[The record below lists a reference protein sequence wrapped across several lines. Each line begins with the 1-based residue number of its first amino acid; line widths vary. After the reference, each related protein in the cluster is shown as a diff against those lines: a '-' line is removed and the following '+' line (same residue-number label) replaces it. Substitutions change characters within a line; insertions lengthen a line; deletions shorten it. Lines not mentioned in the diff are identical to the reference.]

1 MNYIYDK
8 KYPVTSILLI
18 LTTLVFLGMF
28 ILRGFSY
35 AEEQTVF
42 EFGAVY
48 SLAIILNP
56 GQIWRL
62 FSAIFVHI
70 GLEHFVVNV
79 VTLYFI
85 GRQAENIFGSR
96 NFFLL
101 YVMSGLMGNV
111 FVFFFSP
118 DSLSAGASTAL
129 FGLFASIVTLH
140 YVVRESYIQQ
150 LGQSYMTLIV
160 VNIIFSFMPGISL
173 AGHLGGLIGGI
184 LCAVIFYNKGT
195 SNAFKPAQR
204 WLALFAY
211 LALASLLIFLGFHH
225 SLI

>member
-18 LTTLVFLGMF
+18 LTTLVFVGML

-35 AEEQTVF
+35 AEAQTVF

-48 SLAIILNP
+48 SPTIIMNP
-56 GQIWRL
+56 IQIWRL

-79 VTLYFI
+79 ITLYFI
-85 GRQAENIFGSR
+85 GRQAEDIFGSR

-101 YVMSGLMGNV
+101 YMMSGLMGNI

-118 DSLSAGASTAL
+118 AALSAGASTAL
-129 FGLFASIVTLH
+129 FGLFSSIVTLH
-140 YVVRESYIQQ
+140 YVVRDSYIQQ

-160 VNIIFSFMPGISL
+160 VNIIFSFMPSISL

-184 LCAVIFYNKGT
+184 LCAVILPVKGS
-195 SNAFKPAQR
+195 SNAFKPVQR
-204 WLALFAY
+204 WLVLFGY
-211 LALASLLIFLGFHH
+211 LALAALLIFLGFHH

>member
-18 LTTLVFLGMF
+18 LTTLVFVVMF
-28 ILRGFSY
+28 VLRGFSY
-35 AEEQTVF
+35 AEEQTIF
-42 EFGAVY
+42 EFGAVF
-48 SLAIILNP
+48 SPAIIINP
-56 GQIWRL
+56 VQIWRL

-85 GRQAENIFGSR
+85 GQQAEDIFGSR

-129 FGLFASIVTLH
+129 FGLFASIVTLQ
-140 YVVRESYIQQ
+140 YVVRDSYIQQ

-173 AGHLGGLIGGI
+173 SGHLGGLIGGI
-184 LCAVIFYNKGT
+184 LCAVILPVKES
-195 SNAFKPAQR
+195 SNTFKPAQR
-204 WLALFAY
+204 WLALFCY
-211 LALASLLIFLGFHH
+211 LALTALLIFLGFHY

>member
-18 LTTLVFLGMF
+18 LTTLVFVVMF
-28 ILRGFSY
+28 VLRGFSY
-35 AEEQTVF
+35 AEEQTIF
-42 EFGAVY
+42 EFGAVF
-48 SLAIILNP
+48 SPAIIINP
-56 GQIWRL
+56 VQIWRL

-85 GRQAENIFGSR
+85 GQQAEDIFGSR

-129 FGLFASIVTLH
+129 FGLFASIVTLQ
-140 YVVRESYIQQ
+140 YVVRDSYIQQ
-150 LGQSYMTLIV
+150 LGQYYMTLIV

-173 AGHLGGLIGGI
+173 SGHLGGLIGGI
-184 LCAVIFYNKGT
+184 LCAVILPVKES
-195 SNAFKPAQR
+195 SNTFKPAQR
-204 WLALFAY
+204 WLALFCY
-211 LALASLLIFLGFHH
+211 LALAALLIFLGFHY

>member
-8 KYPVTSILLI
+8 KYPVTSVLLI
-18 LTTLVFLGMF
+18 LTTLVFVGML

-35 AEEQTVF
+35 AEAQTVF

-48 SLAIILNP
+48 SPTIIMNP
-56 GQIWRL
+56 IQIWRL

-79 VTLYFI
+79 LTLYFI
-85 GRQAENIFGSR
+85 GRQAEDIFGSR

-101 YVMSGLMGNV
+101 YMMSGLMGNI

-118 DSLSAGASTAL
+118 DTLSAGASTAL
-129 FGLFASIVTLH
+129 FGLFASIVTLQ
-140 YVVRESYIQQ
+140 YVVRDSYIQQ

-184 LCAVIFYNKGT
+184 LCAVILPVKSS
-195 SNAFKPAQR
+195 SNAFKPTQR
-204 WLALFAY
+204 WLVLFGY
-211 LALASLLIFLGFHH
+211 LALAALLIFLGFHH

>member
-1 MNYIYDK
+1 MKEIFDRR
-8 KYPVTSILLI
+8 YPVTSFFLLV
-18 LTTLVFLGMF
+18 TTLVFILMF
-28 ILRGFSY
+28 LTSGFNYTSAATLY
-35 AEEQTVF
+35 Q
-42 EFGAVY
+42 FGAVY
-48 SLAIILNP
+48 PPAIKAMP
-56 GQIWRL
+56 EQIWRL
-62 FSAIFVHI
+62 FSATFVHI

-79 VTLYFI
+79 ITLYFI
-85 GRQAENIFGSR
+85 GRQAEDIFGSR

-101 YVMSGLMGNV
+101 YMMSGLMGNI

-118 DSLSAGASTAL
+118 DALSAGASTAL

-140 YVVRESYIQQ
+140 YVVRDSYIQQ

-160 VNIIFSFMPGISL
+160 VNIIFSFMPSISL

-184 LCAVIFYNKGT
+184 LCAVILPIKGS

-204 WLALFAY
+204 WLVLFGY
-211 LALASLLIFLGFHH
+211 LALAALLIFLGFHH

>member
-18 LTTLVFLGMF
+18 LTTLVFVGML

-35 AEEQTVF
+35 AEAQTVF
-42 EFGAVY
+42 EFGAVF
-48 SLAIILNP
+48 SPTIIMYP
-56 GQIWRL
+56 TQIWRL

-70 GLEHFVVNV
+70 GLEHFVVNA

-85 GRQAENIFGSR
+85 GRQAEDIFGSR

-101 YVMSGLMGNV
+101 YMMSGLMGNI

-118 DSLSAGASTAL
+118 DTLSAGASTAL

-140 YVVRESYIQQ
+140 YVVRDSYIQQ

-184 LCAVIFYNKGT
+184 LCAVILPVKVS

-204 WLALFAY
+204 WLVLFGY
-211 LALASLLIFLGFHH
+211 LALAALLIFLGFHH

>member
-18 LTTLVFLGMF
+18 LITLVFVVMF
-28 ILRGFSY
+28 VLRGFSY
-35 AEEQTVF
+35 AEEQTIF
-42 EFGAVY
+42 EFGAVF
-48 SLAIILNP
+48 SPAIIINP
-56 GQIWRL
+56 VQIWRL

-85 GRQAENIFGSR
+85 GQQAEDIFGSR

-129 FGLFASIVTLH
+129 FGLFASIVTLQ
-140 YVVRESYIQQ
+140 YVVRDSYIQQ

-173 AGHLGGLIGGI
+173 SGHLGGLIGGI
-184 LCAVIFYNKGT
+184 LCAVILPVKES
-195 SNAFKPAQR
+195 SNTFKPAQR
-204 WLALFAY
+204 WLALFCY
-211 LALASLLIFLGFHH
+211 LALAALLIFLGFHY

>member
-8 KYPVTSILLI
+8 KYPVTSVLLI
-18 LTTLVFLGMF
+18 LTTLVFVGML

-35 AEEQTVF
+35 AEAQTVF

-48 SLAIILNP
+48 SPTIIMNP
-56 GQIWRL
+56 IQIWRL

-79 VTLYFI
+79 ITLYFI
-85 GRQAENIFGSR
+85 GRQAEDIFGSR

-101 YVMSGLMGNV
+101 YMMSGLMGNI

-118 DSLSAGASTAL
+118 AALSAGASTAL
-129 FGLFASIVTLH
+129 FGLFSSIVTLH
-140 YVVRESYIQQ
+140 YVVRDSYIQQ

-160 VNIIFSFMPGISL
+160 VNIIFSFMPSISL

-184 LCAVIFYNKGT
+184 LCAVILPVKGS
-195 SNAFKPAQR
+195 SNAFKPVQR
-204 WLALFAY
+204 WLVLFGY
-211 LALASLLIFLGFHH
+211 LALAALLIFLGFHH

>member
-8 KYPVTSILLI
+8 KYPVTSVLLI
-18 LTTLVFLGMF
+18 LTTLVFVGML

-35 AEEQTVF
+35 AEAQTVF

-48 SLAIILNP
+48 SPTIIMNP
-56 GQIWRL
+56 IQIWRL

-79 VTLYFI
+79 ITLYFI
-85 GRQAENIFGSR
+85 GRQAEDIFGSR

-101 YVMSGLMGNV
+101 YMMSGLMGNI

-118 DSLSAGASTAL
+118 AALSAGASTAL

-140 YVVRESYIQQ
+140 YVIRDSYIQQ

-160 VNIIFSFMPGISL
+160 VNIIFSFMPSISL

-184 LCAVIFYNKGT
+184 LCAVILPIKGS
-195 SNAFKPAQR
+195 SNAFKPVQR
-204 WLALFAY
+204 WLVLLGY
-211 LALASLLIFLGFHH
+211 LALAALLIFLGFHH

>member
-18 LTTLVFLGMF
+18 LTTLVFVGML

-35 AEEQTVF
+35 AEAQTVF

-48 SLAIILNP
+48 VI
-56 GQIWRL
+56 
-62 FSAIFVHI
+62 
-70 GLEHFVVNV
+70 
-79 VTLYFI
+79 TLYFI
-85 GRQAENIFGSR
+85 GRQAEDIFGSR

-101 YVMSGLMGNV
+101 YMMSGLMGNI

-118 DSLSAGASTAL
+118 DTLSAGASTAL
-129 FGLFASIVTLH
+129 FGLFASIVTLQ
-140 YVVRESYIQQ
+140 YVVRDSYIQQ

-184 LCAVIFYNKGT
+184 LCAVILPVKSS
-195 SNAFKPAQR
+195 SNAFKPTQR
-204 WLALFAY
+204 WLVLFGY
-211 LALASLLIFLGFHH
+211 LALAALLIFLGFHH

>member
-18 LTTLVFLGMF
+18 LTTLVFVGML

-35 AEEQTVF
+35 AEAQTVF

-48 SLAIILNP
+48 SPTII
-56 GQIWRL
+56 
-62 FSAIFVHI
+62 
-70 GLEHFVVNV
+70 
-79 VTLYFI
+79 FI
-85 GRQAENIFGSR
+85 GRQAEDIFGSR

-101 YVMSGLMGNV
+101 YMMSGLMGNI

-118 DSLSAGASTAL
+118 DALSAGASTAL

-140 YVVRESYIQQ
+140 YVVRDSYIQQ

-160 VNIIFSFMPGISL
+160 VNIIFSFMPSISL

-184 LCAVIFYNKGT
+184 LCAVILPIKGS

-204 WLALFAY
+204 WLVLFGY
-211 LALASLLIFLGFHH
+211 LALAALLIFLGFHH